1 MNRTAITCLLLASA
15 LVSAIASPFA
25 PDPAIE
31 VIVHSPVSS
40 SPLHVSTFRARPFDA
55 VISRTFPAS
64 YTGHRA
70 VCPIPRATTN
80 DDFCAWIGGETFA
93 PGDPY
98 GCSNLRDTPQL
109 DLTRTS
115 AVFARLN
122 AYKSR
127 SDNSFSDRQLI
138 FGDECDDTPGS
149 EASANTNNVWG
160 PAESSVEHVKVV
172 PYLVAG
178 VYSDGE
184 GTNGFVHA
192 SQYVD
197 TRVVAE
203 FDISRDTKPYIT
215 EADFIRDGAFDID
228 WDGFYTSAFANNS
241 RLTSAVG
248 EVVAVKYRV
257 IFGLHSL
264 IDNEKD
270 ATSSAY
276 GIKSYHTLIE
286 RRFERT
292 AFRTHP
298 TNTVVVS
305 IQGRQPSFRW
315 RLDEPT
321 GEQIVNYPEVYQ
333 SYHHIK
339 SAARYGC
346 SYTAFQI
353 EVRDSGTDLKVFDS
367 GVLRAPARDSF
378 GFFSWSPSDPV
389 FQTSGNWKWRVAMYN
404 SKFKPN
410 VRENMNGWSAWQEFS
425 TSE

>member
-1 MNRTAITCLLLASA
+1 MKHIAFA
-15 LVSAIASPFA
+15 LFTLHFSLFASPFA

-40 SPLHVSTFRARPFDA
+40 SPLNVSTLHASPFDA

-70 VCPIPRATTN
+70 VCSIPRATTN
-80 DDFCAWIGGETFA
+80 DDFRAWIGGETFA

-122 AYKSR
+122 VYKSR
-127 SDNSFSDRQLI
+127 SDNAFSDRQLI

-160 PAESSVEHVKVV
+160 PAESSVEHVRVV

-178 VYSDGE
+178 VYSDGD
-184 GTNGFVHA
+184 GTDGFVHT

-203 FDISRDTKPYIT
+203 FDVRRDTKPCIT

-228 WDGFYTSAFANNS
+228 WDGFSTSDFANNS
-241 RLTSAVG
+241 RLTSAIG
-248 EVVAVKYRV
+248 EVTAVKYRV
-257 IFGLHSL
+257 IFGTDSV
-264 IDNEKD
+264 IDNERD
-270 ATSSAY
+270 PALSAY
-276 GIKSYHTLIE
+276 GIRSFHTLIE

-292 AFRTHP
+292 ALRTHP

-305 IQGRQPSFRW
+305 MQGRQPRFSW

-321 GEQIVNYPEVYQ
+321 GEQIKNYPEYQQ
-333 SYHHIK
+333 SYPHIK

-367 GVLRAPARDSF
+367 GVLRAPARDSL
-378 GFFSWSPSDPV
+378 GFFSWSTSDPV

-410 VRENMNGWSAWQEFS
+410 VREDRNGWSAWQVFS
-425 TSE
+425 TSAQD